1 MPFYE
6 RHGFA
11 VSGAV
16 FEEAGIDHRVMTRTL
31 SPECD

>member
-6 RHGFA
+6 RHGFVA
-11 VSGAV
+11 SGDV

-31 SPECD
+31 SARK